1 MEHLPSSVVD
11 DVATRDDI
19 ATDDNACDWPCC
31 LTLSCVLARRVFA
44 RAVAVP
50 RWINRSVRRAP
61 RLLSP
66 LLDNRGFGQLGPER
80 FSPPVAVMILGVL
93 SLGLLGGW

>member
-31 LTLSCVLARRVFA
+31 LTLACWHDASLPALSQY
-44 RAVAVP
+44 RA
-50 RWINRSVRRAP
+50 
-61 RLLSP
+61 
-66 LLDNRGFGQLGPER
+66 G
-80 FSPPVAVMILGVL
+80 
-93 SLGLLGGW
+93 